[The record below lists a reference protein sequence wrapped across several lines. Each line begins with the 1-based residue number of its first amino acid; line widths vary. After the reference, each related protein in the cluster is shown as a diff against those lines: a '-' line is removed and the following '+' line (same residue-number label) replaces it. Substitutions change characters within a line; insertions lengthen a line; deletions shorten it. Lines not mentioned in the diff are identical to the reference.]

1 MTRLLPLYLL
11 MTVCVYISAGRSLYA
26 QRYWNFSVEI
36 AIEKQTADYYQEL
49 LLKDIKT
56 IASEQISTVNANFN
70 TRQFPSSPSFN
81 GLFNFYIDTIYIF
94 DGSAQREIS
103 KPHNRRDYKLIVNG
117 FSAESSGGGW
127 YGSYKTIYHN
137 WKWDYFGGPFGG
149 YATDGL
155 THEFGH
161 ARGAIDIYALKV
173 DADKNPVNHTAFQP
187 IQSIMDYPYGNIRWD
202 EHTVNIIN
210 STGSAP
216 ILNESYITT
225 AFPAN
230 LIIKST
236 DSQGIPIENT
246 AIDLYPVNWFS
257 YSVSPTPSYKAGTT
271 NKGLFRFPVNPFQ
284 PGIID
289 YPWHIKYSNFLV
301 KATYKNDTLFQWMPL
316 YDVQNTFF
324 TQGLAATYSLTFSFP
339 VKVVPIKITSTN
351 SSTLCVGDSIRV
363 FFSATDLFNEDNRF
377 TLQLTDSDE
386 TVEKT
391 IAIGSSPQNTN
402 LAGYIPA
409 TIPGGKGYKLRI
421 VSSSPYSESN
431 FFPLYIKPRPAV
443 PLIAA
448 PTITACQSSLANPLV
463 ASGQHIRW
471 YTSPVGGS
479 GIDTLRPSTNLVAT
493 TSYYV
498 SQQIDGCEGPR
509 GEVSVIVKSK
519 PAPPIIA
526 DKTICQQFCRTTSSC
541 DYLLSGSAIQG
552 ASLNWYAE
560 NGNPYEQLPGRFG
573 TNYIILF
580 VNEVGWRIGNN
591 TLAASQTL
599 DGCES
604 DRTPFI
610 LTLNKNQEFGPGNG
624 DGNSFAV
631 CQNSGTY
638 TADNFAGP
646 APIGFQN
653 YYYDPKTGL
662 GSITAPVISTSSAA
676 IYSFQTAYLSD
687 KGCLSPKRT
696 NGTLYAVVKPQPNK
710 PTLPQATIVYCQGQ
724 ATTMLTATADAN
736 ASLIWY
742 GTDSTG
748 GTGSASAPRP
758 VTTQAGTF
766 RYYVAQL
773 VAGCEGPRAAA
784 LVLVKPLPATPGVT
798 QINLCQFTNA
808 SPLTALGSGLTW
820 YGPDGGLLGNTGPTP
835 ATDKGDTLAYQVS
848 QTVDGCTS
856 LTATLVVT
864 VLTTPPP
871 GLPIPRLTL
880 CQGSNAALLEATG
893 TNLKWTDSAGVPFT
907 TAPRPS
913 TAELTTNPAGDA
925 YYVSQTGANG
935 CESPRSSVHVF
946 VVGPPTL
953 MLAGDTTVNLGIE
966 TSLSLKFT
974 SVGPYQYKILGE
986 ASQPLSGSAVKD
998 TSIMVLPTRTTTYRV
1013 IEVSNRCG
1021 VGLPVRT
1028 ATVVVLV
1035 PTIQTQPLDSTTV
1048 CAGSTLA
1055 VGFSTTGQFNP
1066 GSTFQL
1072 QLAHNESDTSNI
1084 KYINLATSQ
1093 VADGQL
1099 SGTIPA
1105 TATAG
1110 TYLVRVV
1117 ATNPKIPI
1125 FGTASSSLVTIH
1137 QLPEATL
1144 ATSSTSI
1151 YEGDVLKL
1159 SVTLTGTGPWTFVYR
1174 DSSKTEN
1181 RTREVLTNA
1190 NLHVIDLKPLTT
1202 STFQLISLKNECGA
1216 SLFLPAAVVVTV
1228 NPLLAAEPVVS
1239 LVKVF
1244 PVPVTSIV
1252 TVQLDP
1258 SLMRQGRSATLK
1270 LINTRGTTTLK
1281 QETRQLSTQLNL
1293 DEQPAG
1299 SYVLQVRVGE
1309 RLISKHI
1316 LKY

>member
-1 MTRLLPLYLL
+1 MTRLLSLYLL
-11 MTVCVYISAGRSLYA
+11 MTVCVYITAGRSLYA
-26 QRYWNFSVEI
+26 QRYWDFSVEI
-36 AIEKQTADYYQEL
+36 AIEKQTADYYQGL

-56 IASEQISTVNANFN
+56 IASEQIATVNANFN
-70 TRQFPSSPSFN
+70 TRQFPSSPTFN

-103 KPHNRRDYKLIVNG
+103 KPHNRRDYKLIING

-137 WKWDYFGGPFGG
+137 WKWDYFGGPFAG

-216 ILNESYITT
+216 VLNESYITT

-236 DSQGIPIENT
+236 DSQGIPLENT

-257 YSVSPTPSYKAGTT
+257 YSVSPVSSYKAGTT

-284 PGIID
+284 PGTVD

-301 KATYKNDTLFQWMPL
+301 KATYKKDTLFQWMPL
-316 YDVQNTFF
+316 YEVQNTFF
-324 TQGLAATYSLTFSFP
+324 KQGLAATYSLTFSFP
-339 VKVVPIKITSTN
+339 TKATPIKITGTN
-351 SSTLCVGDSIRV
+351 SSTLCAGDSIRV

-377 TLQLTDSDE
+377 TLQLTDSGE
-386 TVEKT
+386 TIEKT
-391 IAIGSSPQNTN
+391 VAIGSSLQHSNI
-402 LAGYIPA
+402 AGYIPA
-409 TIPGGKGYKLRI
+409 TMLGGKVYNLRI
-421 VSSSPYSESN
+421 VSSSPYSESD
-431 FFPLYIKPRPAV
+431 FFPLYIKPRPAA

-448 PTITACQSSLANPLV
+448 PTITTCQSTLASPLV
-463 ASGQHIRW
+463 AFGQHIRW
-471 YTSPVGGS
+471 YTSPVGGI
-479 GIDTLRPSTNLVAT
+479 GVDTLRPSTNLAAI

-509 GEVSVIVKSK
+509 GEISVTVKSK

-526 DKTICQQFCRTTSSC
+526 DKTICQQFCRTPSSC
-541 DYLLSGSAIQG
+541 DYLLSGSAVQG
-552 ASLNWYAE
+552 ASINWYAE

-591 TLAASQTL
+591 TLAASQIIN
-599 DGCES
+599 GCES
-604 DRTPFI
+604 DKTPFT

-624 DGNSFAV
+624 DGSSFAV

-646 APIGFQN
+646 APTGFQN
-653 YYYDPKTGL
+653 YYYDPRTGL
-662 GSITAPVISTSSAA
+662 GSTIAPVISTSSAA

-687 KGCLSPKRT
+687 KGCLSPNRT

-710 PTLPQATIVYCQGQ
+710 PTLPETTIVYCQGQ
-724 ATTMLTATADAN
+724 AATMLTATANAN

-773 VAGCEGPRAAA
+773 VAGCEGPRAAV

-798 QINLCQFTNA
+798 QVNLCQFTNA
-808 SPLTALGSGLTW
+808 SPLTALGSGLIW

-835 ATDKGDTLAYQVS
+835 ATNKGDTLTYQVS
-848 QTVDGCTS
+848 QIVDGCTS
-856 LTATLVVT
+856 PKATLT
-864 VLTTPPP
+864 VIIMTTP
-871 GLPIPRLTL
+871 LPVLPKTMLEL
-880 CQGSNAALLEATG
+880 CKGSSAAPLEATG
-893 TNLKWTDSAGVPFT
+893 TGLKWTDPTGTTSTTAPVPFT
-907 TAPRPS
+907 TES
-913 TAELTTNPAGDA
+913 TKNPDGDA
-925 YYVSQTGANG
+925 YYVTQTGANG
-935 CESPRSSVHVF
+935 CESPRATIRVF
-946 VVGPPTL
+946 VQGPPTL
-953 MLAGDTTVNLGIE
+953 ALVGATTINLGIE
-966 TSLSLKFT
+966 TPINLKFT
-974 SVGPYQYKILGE
+974 GVGPYQYKILAGT
-986 ASQPLSGSAVKD
+986 SQPISGSAVKD
-998 TSIMVLPTRTTTYRV
+998 TSIIVLPTRTTTYQV
-1013 IEVSNRCG
+1013 MEVSNRCG
-1021 VGLPVRT
+1021 VGLPVST
-1028 ATVVVLV
+1028 ATVVVLI
-1035 PTIQTQPLDSTTV
+1035 PTIRTQSLASTTI
-1048 CAGSTLA
+1048 CAGSTLT
-1055 VGFSTTGQFNP
+1055 VGFATIGQFNA
-1066 GSTFQL
+1066 GSAFRL
-1072 QLAHNESDTSNI
+1072 QLARNESDTTKI
-1084 KYINLATSQ
+1084 QYADLLTSP

-1099 SGTIPA
+1099 SASIPA

-1110 TYLVRVV
+1110 TYLVRVI

-1125 FGTASSSLVTIH
+1125 FGTVSSSLLTIR
-1137 QLPEATL
+1137 QLPGATL
-1144 ATSSTSI
+1144 TASSASI
-1151 YEGDVLKL
+1151 YEGDAVKL
-1159 SVTLTGTGPWTFVYR
+1159 SVALSGDGPWTFVYR

-1181 RTREVLTNA
+1181 ITKEVLTNA
-1190 NLHVIDLKPLTT
+1190 NPHVIDLKPLTT
-1202 STFQLISLKNECGA
+1202 STFRLISLKNECGT
-1216 SLFLPAAVVVTV
+1216 SLALPGAVVVTV

-1239 LVKVF
+1239 LVTVF
-1244 PVPVTSIV
+1244 PVPVTSVV
-1252 TVQLDP
+1252 TVVLAP
-1258 SLMRQGRSATLK
+1258 SLMQGVGIATIRVIDMK
-1270 LINTRGTTTLK
+1270 GTTTLI
-1281 QETRQLSTQLNL
+1281 EDTRQLSTQLRL
-1293 DEQPAG
+1293 DDQLAG
-1299 SYVLQVRVGE
+1299 SYILQITVGE
-1309 RLISKHI
+1309 HQIRRHL
-1316 LKY
+1316 LKL